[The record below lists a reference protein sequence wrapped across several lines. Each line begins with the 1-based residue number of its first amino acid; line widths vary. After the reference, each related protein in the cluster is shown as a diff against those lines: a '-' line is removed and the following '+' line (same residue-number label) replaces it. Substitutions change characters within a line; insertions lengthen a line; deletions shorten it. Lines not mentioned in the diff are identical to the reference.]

1 MADPHP
7 HRGGLLAAFG
17 HAFAGLGAAWSHER
31 NFRIIACAAVVV
43 LLAALGLRLSL
54 LGEGLVVLAVALVL
68 AAELLNSALEAL
80 VDLVSPGLHPL
91 AGRAKDMGA
100 AAVLVASAGAV
111 AVGILVGLAR
121 VV

>member
-7 HRGGLLAAFG
+7 HRGSLPDAFG
-17 HAFAGLGAAWSHER
+17 YAFAGLAAAWRHER
-31 NFRIIACAAVVV
+31 NFRINACAAVIALV
-43 LLAALGLRLSL
+43 AAAALRLSL
-54 LGEGLVVLAVALVL
+54 LGDALVALAIALVL
-68 AAELLNSALEAL
+68 AAELINSAIEAL
-80 VDLVSPGLHPL
+80 ADLVSPEFHPL

-100 AAVLVASAGAV
+100 AAVLVASAGAL